1 MKTILLSGPT
11 GFLGAN
17 LLNSLLEY
25 GFNVIILIRNRS
37 KLKKL
42 KSIKKNYKLYNI
54 DVDSIDS
61 IFSKEKIDLVI
72 HAATNYGR
80 SSENF
85 NDIIESNITFPTKI
99 LESSI
104 KNKVNTFIN
113 IDTSLNKNIN
123 YYSLSKH
130 HFKEIL
136 QHKMKLIKIKNI
148 RIEHMYGPN
157 DDENKLLNWLLLNF
171 ERRKKTIRLTAG
183 TQFRDFIHVDD
194 VCSAIICII
203 KNKITISKMVNYDVC
218 SGKLITVK
226 EFINLVKKIY
236 EEVNGKIV
244 TKLEFGAIPF
254 RKNEVLKPQINNSVL
269 LNLGWRPKI
278 DIEDGIKSIIKGL
291 G

>member
-123 YYSLSKH
+123 YYSSSKPSGYSTH
-130 HFKEIL
+130 V
-136 QHKMKLIKIKNI
+136 
-148 RIEHMYGPN
+148 Y
-157 DDENKLLNWLLLNF
+157 LNSF
-171 ERRKKTIRLTAG
+171 
-183 TQFRDFIHVDD
+183 
-194 VCSAIICII
+194 
-203 KNKITISKMVNYDVC
+203 SK
-218 SGKLITVK
+218 
-226 EFINLVKKIY
+226 
-236 EEVNGKIV
+236 
-244 TKLEFGAIPF
+244 
-254 RKNEVLKPQINNSVL
+254 
-269 LNLGWRPKI
+269 
-278 DIEDGIKSIIKGL
+278 
-291 G
+291 